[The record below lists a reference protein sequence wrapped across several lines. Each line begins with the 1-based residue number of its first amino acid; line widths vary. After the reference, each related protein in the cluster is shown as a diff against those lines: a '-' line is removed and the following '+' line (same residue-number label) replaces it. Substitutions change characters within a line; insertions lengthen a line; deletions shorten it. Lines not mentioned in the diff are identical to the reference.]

1 MKKISFVFALLIT
14 IAASAQKNS
23 EISLPSFPT
32 DDESGLVTYTE
43 VIQVPGVSNDSL
55 YKLAMKWIK
64 DFYKMP
70 SQVIKSQ
77 DEAEG
82 RIEIFHGFQ
91 ITRTEKN
98 QSMKAGLIHYYLTL
112 QFRDGRFKYTITKIN
127 LEGTKYFG
135 IENWIND
142 EKYKEDEYVP
152 GYLTQIDEFMTK
164 LIDSIDSDIRPKALK
179 EEEDW

>member
-1 MKKISFVFALLIT
+1 MKKISFIIALF
-14 IAASAQKNS
+14 IAISASAQKTA
-23 EISLPSFPT
+23 EATMPSFPV
-32 DDESGLVTYTE
+32 DDETGLVTYTE

-55 YKLAMKWIK
+55 YNLAMKWIK

-77 DEAEG
+77 DQAEG
-82 RIEIFHGFQ
+82 KIEIFHGFQ
-91 ITRTEKN
+91 VTRTEKN
-98 QSMKAGLIHYYLTL
+98 QTMKAGLIHYYLTL

-142 EKYKEDEYVP
+142 EKYAEDEYVP
-152 GYLTQIDEFMTK
+152 GYLTQIDEFMTR
-164 LIDSIDSDIRPKALK
+164 LIDSIDSDIRPKVKK